1 MSLSE
6 GGQSSGAG
14 SVRVRAG
21 PEPGPGGQSS
31 WKADSSLLAAG
42 GGGMAGGQGREHGQK
57 AAVLQILVF
66 QGKGISLT

>member
-14 SVRVRAG
+14 SVRVREG
-21 PEPGPGGQSS
+21 PEPGPDGRSS
-31 WKADSSLLAAG
+31 WKAELSLLAAG
-42 GGGMAGGQGREHGQK
+42 GGQGREPGQK

-66 QGKGISLT
+66 PGKGTSLT